1 MKEPRRDAVNALNEA
16 FQEAARLFT
25 LAAQEQRLHADLE
38 TVATQ
43 TVHVLKSG
51 GTLFACGNGGS
62 ASQATHVTGEL
73 VGSFFDRTRLPLR
86 AVPLGFDPSSVTAI
100 ANDFSYQIIFSRQL
114 QALGKPG
121 DILWAFS
128 TSGNSPNVL
137 AAMETAKNIG
147 ITTVLFSNH
156 DGGRARVMADYFLYT
171 PESSTPRIQELH
183 LLYSH
188 VLWKSLSCIAPETRV
203 EL

>member
-1 MKEPRRDAVNALNEA
+1 MPISSQWLRKPFSSQEWRNVVRLRKRREC
-16 FQEAARLFT
+16 
-25 LAAQEQRLHADLE
+25 LA
-38 TVATQ
+38 
-43 TVHVLKSG
+43 
-51 GTLFACGNGGS
+51 
-62 ASQATHVTGEL
+62 ATHVTGEL

-100 ANDFSYQIIFSRQL
+100 ANDFSYQIIFPRQL

-156 DGGRARVMADYFLYT
+156 DGGRAVLWPITFCIRR
-171 PESSTPRIQELH
+171 SH
-183 LLYSH
+183 LLPGYRNCTCFIPTFSA
-188 VLWKSLSCIAPETRV
+188 KSLSCIAPETRV

>member
-1 MKEPRRDAVNALNEA
+1 MPISSQWLRKPFSSQEWRNVVRLRKRREC
-16 FQEAARLFT
+16 
-25 LAAQEQRLHADLE
+25 LA
-38 TVATQ
+38 
-43 TVHVLKSG
+43 
-51 GTLFACGNGGS
+51 
-62 ASQATHVTGEL
+62 ATHVTGEL

-100 ANDFSYQIIFSRQL
+100 ANDFSYQIIFPRQL

-147 ITTVLFSNH
+147 ITTVLF
-156 DGGRARVMADYFLYT
+156 
-171 PESSTPRIQELH
+171 ES
-183 LLYSH
+183 
-188 VLWKSLSCIAPETRV
+188 
-203 EL
+203 

>member
-1 MKEPRRDAVNALNEA
+1 MSNDSMKEPRRDAVNALNEA

-137 AAMETAKNIG
+137 AAMEMAKNIG

-156 DGGRARVMADYFLYT
+156 DGGRARVMADYFLYS

-188 VLWKSLSCIAPETRV
+188 VLC
-203 EL
+203 ELIELHFS

>member
-1 MKEPRRDAVNALNEA
+1 MSNDSMKEPRRDAVNALSQA

-25 LAAQEQRLHADLE
+25 LTAQEQRIHADLE
-38 TVATQ
+38 TVARQ

-62 ASQATHVTGEL
+62 SSQATHVTGEL

-100 ANDFSYQIIFSRQL
+100 ANDFSYQFIFSRQL

-121 DILWAFS
+121 DVLWAFS

-188 VLWKSLSCIAPETRV
+188 ILCEII
-203 EL
+203 ELNCS